1 MQSRRT
7 IPAASHPARPHE
19 IRPLRKLVLALAV
32 TAVATGLAFMALAPV
47 QAQNRMAFSPLA
59 KDGHVA
65 LGLALRKLSVSGT
78 FLQAPAHP
86 DDETNALFA
95 YFGYGMGLRVIDL
108 QNNRGDG
115 GQNEIGPE
123 LFRDMAILR
132 TSELLAAHRIDGAEQ
147 FFTRAIDYGYSFDPE
162 EVIAK
167 WGRQEIVGDYVR
179 LLRTLRPDVT
189 VTMNIQ
195 GSGGDRAHEATT
207 VLFREA
213 YKAAGDPA
221 MYPEQI
227 REEGLRPWQ
236 PKKLYFPGGRGAI
249 GAGGGSG
256 AGGGRGA
263 GAGGRGASGAVA
275 GGGRG
280 RGAGNGRG
288 GAGASGGTALAAGR
302 GGPAGGRG
310 ASGASGPAGPPL
322 TPVATQMYDS
332 LLGRTYADIGN
343 DARSYHKC
351 QGANGLPPLP
361 GVAGGRGGGGGF
373 GPGGGG
379 GYVLMDSTMPGQMQ
393 KAQAAPGETSLFDGI
408 DYSLTA
414 LAQYA
419 GANPPAALT
428 SALVAILNDAKQAQK
443 SFADGNDA
451 GAAAPVEAGLTAL
464 RALRSQLPGF
474 GLSDSARYEI
484 DFRLKLKERDYEDA
498 VLAAHYVNFDAV
510 ADDGLVIAGQPIHL
524 SLLAQNRGV
533 SDINVSSVTI
543 AGFDSPVACAAGSA
557 KKDAVYTCASDA
569 HIPKDAKPTS
579 PYFHD
584 NYWKDP
590 SNQAIQIFDPAVEF
604 GVPFA
609 PTPFRATFHLKFGN
623 EEVTKEVPVEF
634 RYVKDIYFGDKR
646 MELNVVP
653 AFSVRVDPGLAVIPA
668 PTAALKPAPRELHVT
683 VTNGTKGAAQ
693 ATVSLELPEGWKAT
707 PAGVPI
713 SFAHE
718 DEALSAR
725 FQVTAPPTVKVG
737 QYYLHAV
744 VTSSITGDEKF
755 TTGYKEIEY
764 PHVQRRQV
772 IEPAETSLKVVDVK
786 VMAGIRVGYIV
797 GVGDQVPPAL
807 DQLGAKV
814 SYIDADELAF
824 GDLSKYPV
832 IVTGVRAYERRADL
846 RAYNR
851 RLLDYVERGGT
862 AIIQY
867 NKMEFNQADY
877 GPYMAKV
884 SSNRITDETA
894 PVKLLVPGDQVF
906 NFPNRIGPA
915 TWEHWTQERGLYFIG
930 DKDPKYIDL
939 ISMTDPFK
947 DNPGEKLGSLVEA
960 KFGKGRWFY
969 LGLGLWRQLP
979 AGTDGAYQLLANLI
993 SPVRTV
999 AAASPVKPAAAK
1011 PAPAKN

>member
-1 MQSRRT
+1 MRT
-7 IPAASHPARPHE
+7 TRLIAL
-19 IRPLRKLVLALAV
+19 IALAFLI
-32 TAVATGLAFMALAPV
+32 LAPRFGPV
-47 QAQNRMAFSPLA
+47 QAQNRMAFSPSSA
-59 KDGHVA
+59 KDGHIA

-78 FLQAPAHP
+78 FMQAPAHP

-95 YFGYGMGLRVIDL
+95 YFGYGVGLRVIDL

-123 LFRDMAILR
+123 LFRDMAVLR
-132 TSELLAAHRIDGAEQ
+132 TSELLSAHRIDGAEQ

-167 WGRQEIVGDYVR
+167 WGRKEIVGDYVR
-179 LLRTLRPDVT
+179 LIRTLRPDVT

-213 YKAAGDPA
+213 FRAAGDPS

-249 GAGGGSG
+249 PAGGRGAAGASG
-256 AGGGRGA
+256 AVQTAAGGGGRGA
-263 GAGGRGASGAVA
+263 GAAGRGGRGAP
-275 GGGRG
+275 
-280 RGAGNGRG
+280 
-288 GAGASGGTALAAGR
+288 GASGQAVAAGR
-302 GGPAGGRG
+302 GGGRG
-310 ASGASGPAGPPL
+310 AAGPSGAQAGPPT
-322 TPVATQMYDS
+322 TPVPTQTYDS
-332 LLGRTYADIGN
+332 LLGRTYSDIAA

-361 GVAGGRGGGGGF
+361 GGVGGRGGGG

-379 GYVLMDSTMPGQMQ
+379 GYVLMDSTIPGQVG
-393 KAQAAPGETSLFDGI
+393 KTETSLFDGV

-414 LAQYA
+414 LASYA

-428 SALVAILNDAKQAQK
+428 SALANILADAKQAQK
-443 SFADGNDA
+443 AFADGNDA
-451 GAAAPVEAGLTAL
+451 GTAAPVEAGLAHIRGL
-464 RALRSQLPGF
+464 IAQLPSM
-474 GLSDSARYEI
+474 GLNESARYELE
-484 DFRLKLKERDYEDA
+484 FRLKTKERDYQDA
-498 VLAAHYVNFDAV
+498 VLAANNINFDAV
-510 ADDGLVIAGQPIHL
+510 ADDGLVVAGQQVHL
-524 SLLAQNRGV
+524 SLLAVNRGV
-533 SDINVSSVTI
+533 SDLNVAAVTI
-543 AGFDSPVACAAGSA
+543 AGFDSPTACAPGIT
-557 KKDAVYTCASDA
+557 KKDGVYTCIPNAQ
-569 HIPKDAKPTS
+569 IPKDAKPTS
-579 PYFHD
+579 PYFTD
-584 NYWKDP
+584 NYWKHTD
-590 SNQAIQIFDPAVEF
+590 NQAIQIFDPSVQF

-609 PTPFRATFHLKFGN
+609 PSPFRVTFHLKYGDL
-623 EEVTKEVPVEF
+623 EVTKELPVEY

-653 AFSVRVDPGLAVIPA
+653 DFSVRVDPGLAVIPA
-668 PTAALKPAPRELHVT
+668 PAAALKPIARELHVT
-683 VTNGTKGAAQ
+683 VTNGTKAAAQ
-693 ATVSLELPEGWKAT
+693 ATVTLELPAGWKAT
-707 PAGVPI
+707 PASVPI
-713 SFAHE
+713 NFAHE

-737 QYYLHAV
+737 QYSLQAI
-744 VTSSITGDEKF
+744 VTSSVTGDEKF

-772 IEPAETSLKVVDVK
+772 IEPAETTLKVVDVK
-786 VMAGIRVGYIV
+786 VTPNIKVGYIV

-807 DQLGAKV
+807 EQLGAKV
-814 SYIDADELAF
+814 SYIDSEELAF
-824 GDLSKYPV
+824 GDLSKHDV
-832 IVTGVRAYERRADL
+832 IITGVRAYERRADL

-862 AIIQY
+862 VIVQY
-867 NKMEFNQADY
+867 NKMEFNQAQY
-877 GPYMAKV
+877 GPYPARV
-884 SSNRITDETA
+884 TSNRITDETT
-894 PVKLLVPGDQVF
+894 PVKLLVPNDQVF
-906 NFPNRIGPA
+906 NFPNKLGPV
-915 TWEHWTQERGLYFIG
+915 TWQNWTQERGLYFLG
-930 DKDPKYIDL
+930 DLDPKYTDL

-979 AGTDGAYQLLANLI
+979 AGTDGAYQILANLI
-993 SPVRTV
+993 SPAR
-999 AAASPVKPAAAK
+999 PA
-1011 PAPAKN
+1011 APAKSASK